1 MGILRVKATAYSADG
16 RLREAVELVVDTGS
30 TLTWIEAATLRR
42 LGYEPIQSRLF
53 QTIKGEDIWREVGDA
68 TLECNGIRATVG
80 TVFAGPGEAQVLGVT
95 ALERMGLEV
104 DPIRPAL
111 REVRAYLAL
120 AGG

>member
-1 MGILRVKATAYSADG
+1 MGILRVKATLCSADG
-16 RLREAVELVVDTGS
+16 RLRETVELVVDTGS
-30 TLTWIEAATLRR
+30 TLTWIDGDTLRR

-53 QTIKGEDIWREVGDA
+53 HTIKGEEIRREVCDA

-80 TVFAGPGEAQVLGVT
+80 TVFARPGEAQVLGVT

-111 REVRAYLAL
+111 REIRAYLAL
-120 AGG
+120 AAL